1 MVWISQIRVDARDS
15 LIPWSTVR
23 SLYERHRI
31 VHVKRAALGRHRPT
45 RWLGEVKRLAKT
57 HTATTV
63 SREGGAAFESEEP
76 WYASF
81 VVHDAATCAAT
92 LRRLPRNGVGMRGVP
107 GVAESEVHH
116 GSHAWIFVGDNSMGT
131 EPLDGRPEHTDA
143 LAPHIEGTW
152 HYQISGSKLWRVR
165 ECGDNGA
172 PIMIR
177 VARGDVLLIDTR
189 VWRHQASIPA
199 EKEPSI
205 SIARDFSYVPRQ
217 NEEAFGD
224 VDALLAA
231 RPAET
236 GDVLFYESDLP
247 DCELPRSKEDANCA
261 VGEDQEGKL
270 CLVATRRIST
280 GEAFAMAPSSSSE
293 DEEK

>member
-57 HTATTV
+57 HNATTV

-81 VVHDAATCAAT
+81 VVHDATACAAT
-92 LRRLPRNGVGMRGVP
+92 LRRLPRNGVNMRGVP
-107 GVAESEVHH
+107 GVAESEAHH
-116 GSHAWIFVGDNSMGT
+116 GSHAWIFVGDNSRGT
-131 EPLDGRPEHTDA
+131 ESLDGRPEHTDA

-165 ECGDNGA
+165 EFGA
-172 PIMIR
+172 VSLTSRCLRSQRWRHGHAVAAAPSSR
-177 VARGDVLLIDTR
+177 ARGDGARLLSRRPSRHRRDAGSTA
-189 VWRHQASIPA
+189 WR
-199 EKEPSI
+199 
-205 SIARDFSYVPRQ
+205 
-217 NEEAFGD
+217 
-224 VDALLAA
+224 
-231 RPAET
+231 
-236 GDVLFYESDLP
+236 
-247 DCELPRSKEDANCA
+247 
-261 VGEDQEGKL
+261 
-270 CLVATRRIST
+270 
-280 GEAFAMAPSSSSE
+280 
-293 DEEK
+293 

>member
-1 MVWISQIRVDARDS
+1 
-15 LIPWSTVR
+15 
-23 SLYERHRI
+23 
-31 VHVKRAALGRHRPT
+31 
-45 RWLGEVKRLAKT
+45 
-57 HTATTV
+57 
-63 SREGGAAFESEEP
+63 
-76 WYASF
+76 
-81 VVHDAATCAAT
+81 
-92 LRRLPRNGVGMRGVP
+92 
-107 GVAESEVHH
+107 
-116 GSHAWIFVGDNSMGT
+116 
-131 EPLDGRPEHTDA
+131 
-143 LAPHIEGTW
+143 
-152 HYQISGSKLWRVR
+152 
-165 ECGDNGA
+165 
-172 PIMIR
+172 MIR

-261 VGEDQEGKL
+261 VSEDGEGKL

>member
-1 MVWISQIRVDARDS
+1 MDS
-15 LIPWSTVR
+15 IYFTDPLGFLIELASYRFEPPW
-23 SLYERHRI
+23 
-31 VHVKRAALGRHRPT
+31 G
-45 RWLGEVKRLAKT
+45 
-57 HTATTV
+57 V
-63 SREGGAAFESEEP
+63 S
-76 WYASF
+76 
-81 VVHDAATCAAT
+81 
-92 LRRLPRNGVGMRGVP
+92 
-107 GVAESEVHH
+107 H
-116 GSHAWIFVGDNSMGT
+116 GQVMLEAH
-131 EPLDGRPEHTDA
+131 
-143 LAPHIEGTW
+143 
-152 HYQISGSKLWRVR
+152 K
-165 ECGDNGA
+165 
-172 PIMIR
+172 IR